1 METNE
6 VSERYI
12 APCFWNGLEAYDGE
26 INLAFDENLISNEY
40 VVKLLDYEVNKANKR
55 GNHCLSR
62 TGPVEDDYEKTE
74 KSMDDWDQLL
84 DFNFDDIPQL
94 DGEELSSFVCK
105 MGKSSRNKKRSME
118 NLNLFYQ
125 DIGTSSSTGRNL
137 TQEKAAKE
145 ALALRISKKFAL
157 LEEVRP
163 VLETMTYHNKYK
175 KVLDEI
181 WKNKVELDGMILVG
195 EFLYTIGGIFNT
207 PERLFSNFDGICHQ
221 TFRAARSDVLRTAKS
236 DNDDEEEYEIKRNK
250 FRAPIY
256 GPKPTTC
263 LNCNDPAELWEEKM
277 MKLDHQDPND
287 LDNLKPWRKYCFCKF
302 IMNSYYRKVATKMQ
316 SLEIDN
322 MIRIKL
328 REVESNEEIFT
339 FVAWLRAF
347 NINEP
352 IYSELC
358 HEFYSTYEFDKLGLY
373 HAEELDEPNF
383 EGDSQNDHLWLV
395 SDDYWY
401 DKIQKNDLWLLS
413 MFDARHQNGY
423 TNVAW
428 LIARWIKRKGVGT
441 QKESQICCG
450 QFIMK
455 LARKARVL
463 SDEVLRSLSALIYY
477 RDLDTTTLRDF
488 LDSKGR
494 LIPEDPQPGVSR
506 VGIPR
511 PREHQCRT
519 CMIGSGAY
527 NPPGYAQPQY
537 DRIISSTHL
546 SHRNNSS
553 KMMMSSVEMTQVGCV
568 IACFGSQFL
577 GKFSIKLEVVLEKL
591 EVFSES
597 S

>member
-1 METNE
+1 MYCTMLLEWLGSIRWKQG
-6 VSERYI
+6 SEKELIVALKGELYFVKFIINPKEGDVEPGVIFKKSFMRLV
-12 APCFWNGLEAYDGE
+12 NGIVDFGSGL
-26 INLAFDENLISNEY
+26 DE
-40 VVKLLDYEVNKANKR
+40 
-55 GNHCLSR
+55 
-62 TGPVEDDYEKTE
+62 
-74 KSMDDWDQLL
+74 
-84 DFNFDDIPQL
+84 
-94 DGEELSSFVCK
+94 EELSSFVCK

-118 NLNLFYQ
+118 NLNLFCQ
-125 DIGTSSSTGRNL
+125 DIGTSSSTGMHL

-145 ALALRISKKFAL
+145 ALALRISQKFAL

-181 WKNKVELDGMILVG
+181 WKNKVELDKMIVKK
-195 EFLYTIGGIFNT
+195 EEEAINKV
-207 PERLFSNFDGICHQ
+207 EE
-221 TFRAARSDVLRTAKS
+221 S

-277 MKLDHQDPND
+277 IKLDHQDPND
-287 LDNLKPWRKYCFCKF
+287 LDNLKPWRKYCFRKF
-302 IMNSYYRKVATKMQ
+302 IMNSYYRKVETEMQ

-322 MIRIKL
+322 MIKIKL

-373 HAEELDEPNF
+373 HAEELDEVMCIFKEACVVMIILMLRSN
-383 EGDSQNDHLWLV
+383 SQNDHLWLV

-413 MFDARHQNGY
+413 MFDVIHQNGY

-428 LIARWIKRKGVGT
+428 LIARWIKRKGLGI

-463 SDEVLRSLSALIYY
+463 SDEVLRSLSALIYC
-477 RDLDTTTLRDF
+477 RDLDTTTLRDL

-494 LIPEDPQPGVSR
+494 LIPEDPQPGVPR

-511 PREHQCRT
+511 PPRASMQDL
-519 CMIGSGAY
+519 
-527 NPPGYAQPQY
+527 Y
-537 DRIISSTHL
+537 DRIVFRCRKPITHQDML
-546 SHRNNSS
+546 SHS
-553 KMMMSSVEMTQVGCV
+553 M
-568 IACFGSQFL
+568 I
-577 GKFSIKLEVVLEKL
+577 VLSA
-591 EVFSES
+591 VPTSATATTAAAG
-597 S
+597 